1 MSIAEHVTGLQ
12 HLGLPTAALDETA
25 AFYESLGFV
34 RAHSTVNPGTGE
46 RVCFLTCGGLC
57 IETYECAAP
66 ARALG
71 ALVPKNLFLS
81 PRSHSAYVLL
91 LTRPEAPFRT
101 SGVSRQLGLSRL
113 GFGPEEKLWE
123 YLRTRPGAVSPL
135 GLLFD
140 ETHAVRL
147 AVDARLQEEE
157 RLAFHPCENTWSV
170 AMAGADFFGR
180 FLPALGYAP
189 EWVSLEEER

>member
-66 ARALG
+66 AR
-71 ALVPKNLFLS
+71 
-81 PRSHSAYVLL
+81 
-91 LTRPEAPFRT
+91 
-101 SGVSRQLGLSRL
+101 
-113 GFGPEEKLWE
+113 
-123 YLRTRPGAVSPL
+123 RPGAIDHLALDVDDIESAWRTACAFSTYWAPTERRWSSARGCRPRSVWLRLVSSAISDSFLCAKLENLPDPL
-135 GLLFD
+135 AKGPLY
-140 ETHAVRL
+140 RL
-147 AVDARLQEEE
+147 
-157 RLAFHPCENTWSV
+157 
-170 AMAGADFFGR
+170 
-180 FLPALGYAP
+180 
-189 EWVSLEEER
+189 

>member
-66 ARALG
+66 AR
-71 ALVPKNLFLS
+71 
-81 PRSHSAYVLL
+81 
-91 LTRPEAPFRT
+91 
-101 SGVSRQLGLSRL
+101 
-113 GFGPEEKLWE
+113 
-123 YLRTRPGAVSPL
+123 RPGAIDHLALDVDDIESAW
-135 GLLFD
+135 
-140 ETHAVRL
+140 EEVR
-147 AVDARLQEEE
+147 
-157 RLAFHPCENTWSV
+157 
-170 AMAGADFFGR
+170 MAGLAPLEDAIQ
-180 FLPALGYAP
+180 FLPFWENGVRFFNLLGP
-189 EWVSLEEER
+189 NGETVEFSQRLRLVSSAISDSFLCAKLENLPDPLAKGPLYRL

>member
-66 ARALG
+66 AR
-71 ALVPKNLFLS
+71 
-81 PRSHSAYVLL
+81 
-91 LTRPEAPFRT
+91 
-101 SGVSRQLGLSRL
+101 
-113 GFGPEEKLWE
+113 
-123 YLRTRPGAVSPL
+123 RPGAIDHLALDVDDIESAWEEVRMAGLAPVGRCHSVPPL
-135 GLLFD
+135 LGERRALFQPTGPQRRD
-140 ETHAVRL
+140 GGVQPEAVGR
-147 AVDARLQEEE
+147 AASGCD
-157 RLAFHPCENTWSV
+157 WSV
-170 AMAGADFFGR
+170 RRYLTHFF
-180 FLPALGYAP
+180 
-189 EWVSLEEER
+189 VQN

>member
-66 ARALG
+66 AR
-71 ALVPKNLFLS
+71 
-81 PRSHSAYVLL
+81 
-91 LTRPEAPFRT
+91 
-101 SGVSRQLGLSRL
+101 
-113 GFGPEEKLWE
+113 
-123 YLRTRPGAVSPL
+123 RPGAIDHLALDVDDIESAW
-135 GLLFD
+135 
-140 ETHAVRL
+140 EEVR
-147 AVDARLQEEE
+147 
-157 RLAFHPCENTWSV
+157 
-170 AMAGADFFGR
+170 MAGLAPLEDAIQ
-180 FLPALGYAP
+180 FLPFWENGVRFRPGSVWLRL
-189 EWVSLEEER
+189 VSSAISDSFLCAKLENLPDPLAKGPLYRL

>member
-66 ARALG
+66 ARRPSRRDRRAG
-71 ALVPKNLFLS
+71 APSSSRRLS
-81 PRSHSAYVLL
+81 RSTA
-91 LTRPEAPFRT
+91 A
-101 SGVSRQLGLSRL
+101 GLGLSPSISRL
-113 GFGPEEKLWE
+113 
-123 YLRTRPGAVSPL
+123 
-135 GLLFD
+135 
-140 ETHAVRL
+140 
-147 AVDARLQEEE
+147 
-157 RLAFHPCENTWSV
+157 
-170 AMAGADFFGR
+170 
-180 FLPALGYAP
+180 
-189 EWVSLEEER
+189 

>member
-66 ARALG
+66 AR
-71 ALVPKNLFLS
+71 
-81 PRSHSAYVLL
+81 
-91 LTRPEAPFRT
+91 
-101 SGVSRQLGLSRL
+101 
-113 GFGPEEKLWE
+113 
-123 YLRTRPGAVSPL
+123 RPGAIDHLALDVDDIESAW
-135 GLLFD
+135 
-140 ETHAVRL
+140 EEVR
-147 AVDARLQEEE
+147 
-157 RLAFHPCENTWSV
+157 
-170 AMAGADFFGR
+170 MAGLAPLEDAIQ
-180 FLPALGYAP
+180 FLPFWETACAFSTYWAP
-189 EWVSLEEER
+189 TERRWSSARGCRPRSVWLRLVSSAISDSFLCAKLENLPDPLAKGPLYRL

>member
-66 ARALG
+66 ARR
-71 ALVPKNLFLS
+71 PEPSTTWPWTWTTLS
-81 PRSHSAYVLL
+81 PPGRKCGWPAWPRWKMPFSSSPFWENGVRFFNLL
-91 LTRPEAPFRT
+91 GPNGETVEF
-101 SGVSRQLGLSRL
+101 SQRL
-113 GFGPEEKLWE
+113 
-123 YLRTRPGAVSPL
+123 
-135 GLLFD
+135 
-140 ETHAVRL
+140 
-147 AVDARLQEEE
+147 
-157 RLAFHPCENTWSV
+157 
-170 AMAGADFFGR
+170 
-180 FLPALGYAP
+180 
-189 EWVSLEEER
+189 